1 MELTPADILGPEG
14 RIAARLANYECRP
27 QQLEMAEAV
36 ARAIAAKHHLVAE
49 AGTGVGK
56 SFAYLVPAILAA
68 TEKEHVAESLR
79 SEIRRGEDSDGNGS
93 ASSEKPPPAPKIVV
107 STHTISLQEQLI
119 GKDLPLLNA
128 VIPREFSAVLVKG
141 RRNYISLR
149 RLDLALA
156 RSQSLFN
163 DDQQLAQ
170 LRKIRQ
176 WSKATADGSL
186 SDLPFQPFG
195 QVWDEAASDSGN
207 CMGRRCPT
215 HAKCFYYKDRRRAQH
230 AQILVVNHA
239 LLFSDI
245 ALRRAGVSILP
256 DYNVV
261 ILDEAHTVEAVA
273 SDHLGINVT
282 SGQVEY
288 VLNKLY
294 NDRTNKGLLVY
305 HDLRKEQQQVDRC
318 RHLADT
324 FFADLLDWRWKDPLP
339 LREDCGELSR
349 AGQGE
354 GSAQRGTRAT
364 AASNSKPMR
373 VTEPGIVANHLS
385 PELELLARQVKL
397 AGKKLSEES
406 EQQDFLAAHD
416 RLMVLANELETWRV
430 QSQKGTVYW
439 LECYKGRRG
448 MPRLTL
454 AAAPID
460 IGPAMRQQLF
470 DKVPT
475 VVMTSATLSVGRM
488 SAAGLASAA
497 SRKGISTQSTG
508 GASGTKLR
516 GTGKASGTRGASCFD
531 FFKSRVGLTQCDE
544 VHVGSPFDYRE
555 QAELV
560 TLRGMPDPAVGER
573 GNYEKKCIEAI
584 QHYAGRTDGR
594 TFVLFTSYDMLRRV
608 AAGLQRWLASRNL
621 RLLSQADGTPRTQ
634 LLEQFKTNPRSVLFG
649 TDSFWQGVDVPGDAL
664 QTVIIAKLPFA
675 VPDHPLLEARLEAIR
690 AAGGNPFRDYQLPE
704 AVIKFKQGFGRLIR
718 TRSDHGTVVCL
729 DPRIVTKPYGRLFIE
744 SLPNCRRVEANAS
757 TLSSAP

>member
-1 MELTPADILGPEG
+1 MHLTAADILGPQG
-14 RIAARLANYECRP
+14 RIAARLSNYEHRP

-36 ARAIAAKHHLVAE
+36 ARAIKEKHHLVAE

-68 TEKEHVAESLR
+68 TEAQ
-79 SEIRRGEDSDGNGS
+79 GS
-93 ASSEKPPPAPKIVV
+93 KKADPDDAKDDDPPTPKIVI

-119 GKDLPLLNA
+119 QKDLPLLNA

-141 RRNYISLR
+141 RRNYLSLR
-149 RLDLALA
+149 RLDLALQ

-163 DDQQLAQ
+163 DDEQLEQ
-170 LRKIRQ
+170 LRKIRK
-176 WSKATADGSL
+176 WTKATADGSL

-195 QVWDEAASDSGN
+195 QVWDEVASDSGN

-215 HAKCFYYKDRRRAQH
+215 YNKCFYYKDRRRVQH

-245 ALRRAGVSILP
+245 ALRRAGVNILP

-273 SDHLGINVT
+273 SDHLGINIT

-294 NDRTNKGLLVY
+294 NDRTNRGLLV
-305 HDLRKEQQQVDRC
+305 HHGLTNEQQQVDRC
-318 RHLADT
+318 RHLADE
-324 FFADLLDWRWKDPLP
+324 FFADLYDWRSKTSLSS
-339 LREDCGELSR
+339 REGPGESSAIRAARGVINLS
-349 AGQGE
+349 A
-354 GSAQRGTRAT
+354 
-364 AASNSKPMR
+364 KPAR
-373 VTEPGIVANHLS
+373 VHEPNIVANRLS
-385 PELELLARQVKL
+385 PELERLAHQVKA
-397 AGKKLSEES
+397 AGKKLSDES
-406 EQQDFLAAHD
+406 EQQDFISAHD
-416 RLMVLANELETWRV
+416 RLTVLAAELETWRT
-430 QSQKGTVYW
+430 QAQAATVYW
-439 LECYKGRRG
+439 IETYQSRRG
-448 MPRLTL
+448 APRVTL

-460 IGPAMRQQLF
+460 VGPAMREQLF

-475 VVMTSATLSVGRM
+475 VVLTSATLSVGRAGTTG
-488 SAAGLASAA
+488 SANAG
-497 SRKGISTQSTG
+497 G
-508 GASGTKLR
+508 GA
-516 GTGKASGTRGASCFD
+516 FD
-531 FFKSRVGLTQCDE
+531 FFKSRIGLTQCDT
-544 VHVGSPFDYRE
+544 VQVGSPFNYSE

-560 TLRGMPDPAVGER
+560 TLRDMPDPATGER
-573 GNYEKKCIEAI
+573 GVYERKCVEAI
-584 QHYAGRTDGR
+584 QRYAGLTDGR

-608 AAGLQRWLASRNL
+608 AGTLQRWLASKNL

-718 TRSDHGTVVCL
+718 TRTDHGTVVCL

-744 SLPNCRRVEANAS
+744 SLPDCRRVEATVPGSPGCPQEGRNRAGNQS
-757 TLSSAP
+757 KSSHLRAP